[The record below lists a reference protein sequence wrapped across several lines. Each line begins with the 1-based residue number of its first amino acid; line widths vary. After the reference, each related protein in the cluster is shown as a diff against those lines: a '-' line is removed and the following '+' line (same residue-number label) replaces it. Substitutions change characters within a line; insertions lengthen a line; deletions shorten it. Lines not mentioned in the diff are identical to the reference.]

1 MFSNARGIKSKLI
14 SLKQI
19 LIKNPCEI
27 IALCETHIK
36 QNLKVNVPGYKW
48 IGLSRKDKD
57 GGGIVFLINN
67 NIVKSYFVEPQT
79 NDRIEI
85 MAIRPEL
92 NHNKTIIICS
102 YYWKQETKTTKQE
115 AKLDFD
121 YLSQHI
127 TYRVTTTFCYL
138 EV

>member
-27 IALCETHIK
+27 IALYETHFN

-57 GGGIVFLINN
+57 GAGIVFLINN
-67 NIVKSYFVEPQT
+67 NIVKPCFVEPQT

-92 NHNKTIIICS
+92 KHNKTIIICS

-127 TYRVTTTFCYL
+127 TYRVTTTYYYL
-138 EV
+138 EI

>member
-27 IALCETHIK
+27 IALYETHFN

-57 GGGIVFLINN
+57 GAGIVFLINN
-67 NIVKSYFVEPQT
+67 NIVKPCFVEPQT

-92 NHNKTIIICS
+92 KHNKTIIICS

-127 TYRVTTTFCYL
+127 TYRVTTTFYYL

>member
-27 IALCETHIK
+27 IALFETHFK

-48 IGLSRKDKD
+48 IGLSRKNKD

-67 NIVKSYFVEPQT
+67 NIVKSCFVEPQT

-92 NHNKTIIICS
+92 KHNKTIIICS

>member
-36 QNLKVNVPGYKW
+36 QNFKVNVPGYKW

-67 NIVKSYFVEPQT
+67 NIVKSCFVEPQT
-79 NDRIEI
+79 NDRI
-85 MAIRPEL
+85 
-92 NHNKTIIICS
+92 
-102 YYWKQETKTTKQE
+102 
-115 AKLDFD
+115 
-121 YLSQHI
+121 
-127 TYRVTTTFCYL
+127 
-138 EV
+138 

>member
-27 IALCETHIK
+27 IALVETHFK

-48 IGLSRKDKD
+48 IGLSRKNKD

-67 NIVKSYFVEPQT
+67 NIVKSCFVEPQT

-92 NHNKTIIICS
+92 KHNKTIIICS

-127 TYRVTTTFCYL
+127 TYRVTTTFYYL

>member
-27 IALCETHIK
+27 IALCETHFN

-67 NIVKSYFVEPQT
+67 NIVKLCFVEPQT
-79 NDRIEI
+79 NDRI
-85 MAIRPEL
+85 
-92 NHNKTIIICS
+92 
-102 YYWKQETKTTKQE
+102 
-115 AKLDFD
+115 
-121 YLSQHI
+121 
-127 TYRVTTTFCYL
+127 
-138 EV
+138 

>member
-27 IALCETHIK
+27 IALFETHFK

-48 IGLSRKDKD
+48 IGLSRKNKD

-67 NIVKSYFVEPQT
+67 NIVKTCFVEPQT

-92 NHNKTIIICS
+92 KHNKTIIICS

-127 TYRVTTTFCYL
+127 TYRVTTTFYYL